1 MEVGSTC
8 NMHRPSQVTRIHQI
22 GQNAEY
28 LDKRFICYAGLDLNI
43 FIKLSLT
50 KSNFHFLTIVSRIRI
65 VCRNLI
71 IHGAVS
77 SNWVS
82 PLPSRW
88 PERKIWIYLT
98 TNRLL
103 LGLRGSETGYNCGLY
118 DRSVW
123 NYHLT
128 IGTRHANSELHR
140 SDGTLCRN
148 HDDDDENVAVEGE
161 NVSTKYI

>member
-1 MEVGSTC
+1 MQLPT
-8 NMHRPSQVTRIHQI
+8 QVTRIHQF
-22 GQNAEY
+22 GHKAEY
-28 LDKRFICYAGLDLNI
+28 LAWIGFKHLHKIIIDKVEFG
-43 FIKLSLT
+43 FK
-50 KSNFHFLTIVSRIRI
+50 TIVSRIRI

-82 PLPSRW
+82 SLRSRW

-148 HDDDDENVAVEGE
+148 HDDDDENGAGKKCY
-161 NVSTKYI
+161 NKKYTR